1 MNENEWRAEIK
12 QYFSKQSESRHE
24 TTLSLISIF
33 NRFSEENLQIE
44 KIINHAENEQDE
56 ILQQIVKLYEWYK
69 HRLQTMNMVDFALLQ
84 QRAYS
89 QLLESEHVI
98 NEFEHV
104 VIDEFQ
110 DTNRIQEQL
119 FFVFL
124 KGIRISVLSG
134 TMIRHCIGFVGLQWR
149 TLSNFQKGL
158 NFTC

>member
-119 FFVFL
+119 FSSF
-124 KGIRISVLSG
+124 
-134 TMIRHCIGFVGLQWR
+134 
-149 TLSNFQKGL
+149 
-158 NFTC
+158 